1 MKPNHLI
8 RMRQRRREKARKG
21 TPRRAAQLF
30 STFSII
36 ILALIIAIP
45 ATVSLA
51 VGAVY
56 SSLTSDLPNP
66 ESVRQG
72 VEKDFQTTKIYD
84 RNAKLLYEIVDPT
97 GGDRQRVRIN
107 QISAFLT
114 CATVAIEDKTFWD
127 NQGFDLRGIARSAV
141 SNFQGGPRQGG
152 SGITQQ
158 LVKAVVLPPEER
170 SGLGRTNWVKVKEV
184 LISAEIS
191 RKYSKE
197 QILEWYLNT
206 NFYGN
211 LAYGIE
217 AAARVYFGKKASE
230 LNLAEAAMLAAI
242 PQFPKQ
248 NPFDNPVAAK
258 DRQDLVLDLMVER
271 TKANV
276 KGCSVDAVAANAAKK
291 EPLKYSGRAQRFSI
305 KAPHFSVYARDR
317 AVDLLADHLGI
328 GTDAATELVNRGGL
342 KIYTTL
348 DLELD
353 NEVRQIANQRIAKL
367 QADQKDVNN
376 AAVVVIKP
384 GTGELLSMVGSLD
397 YFNESIDGKFNVAL
411 GLRQPGSSFKPITYL
426 ELLRQGTPAS
436 TLFWDVPTE
445 FPSGQT
451 EPYKPKNYDD
461 KFHGPSLLRQ
471 ALARSYNI
479 PAVKAL
485 NAAGVGNVIRLAH
498 KLGISDLN
506 RDLGFYG
513 LALTLGGGETKLL
526 DMTYVYSVFANS
538 GTMKGVPRPREQKRA
553 GFRELDPVV
562 ILRVEQ
568 ERRVDGKLE
577 NKVLYN
583 FSDRAAEVKDVL
595 GENSRQITWL
605 LTDILSDNK
614 ARSAAFGANSPL
626 VLEGGRPAAV
636 KTGTT
641 NDYRDNWTIGYTPD
655 FVTGVWV
662 GNTDNHPMSDGI
674 SGVAGAAPIWNDVM
688 LLLHQGKPFR
698 EFERPDGLEKK
709 AVCSIDGLLPNE
721 ACPVIEEW
729 FLPGTEPTSVTN
741 LVQKVRINRDTGK
754 LASAT
759 TPPELVEER
768 LVYDFPPIAEE
779 WVNSLKSDEDKK
791 KWTRVPRETDDGQA
805 SLVQSDVGIGYPING
820 GYISLAGQPGG
831 ILPIR
836 GSAKGGNWVMYR
848 VAIAAGHSPGPNQW
862 IQIGPDH
869 PEQVDN
875 NLLENWNLNGFAPG
889 PYSIKVSRIESD
901 GKVSDTVVQITLDNT
916 PPSIQISSPQ
926 PGALFSA
933 ATDKLITVDTR
944 VQDDVTVSKVEFY
957 VNATLVTT
965 KYSAPFSAAFD
976 IGTSRGNFDIY
987 TVAYDGAGN
996 RTQSNPVNIALG
1008 D

>member
-1 MKPNHLI
+1 
-8 RMRQRRREKARKG
+8 MRQRRREKARKG

-30 STFSII
+30 TTLGIV
-36 ILALIIAIP
+36 ILATLIAVPAAIA
-45 ATVSLA
+45 LA
-51 VGAVY
+51 AGAVY
-56 SSLTSDLPNP
+56 TSLTSDLPNP
-66 ESVRQG
+66 ETVQQG

-84 RNAKLLYEIVDPT
+84 RNSKLLYEIVDPT
-97 GGDRQRVRIN
+97 GGDRQRVRFG
-107 QISAFLT
+107 QISPFLT
-114 CATVAIEDKTFWD
+114 CATVAIEDKTYWE
-127 NQGFDLRGIARSAV
+127 NQGFDLRGIARAAV
-141 SNFQGGPRQGG
+141 SNFQGEARQGG

-158 LVKAVVLPPEER
+158 LVKAAVLPPEER
-170 SGLGRTNWVKVKEV
+170 SGPGRSNWVKVKEV

-217 AAARVYFGKKASE
+217 AAARVYFGKKAAE

-258 DRQDLVLDLMVER
+258 DRQDLVLNLMVER
-271 TKANV
+271 TKAGER
-276 KGCSVDAVAANAAKK
+276 GCSVDQVTADAAKK

-328 GTDAATELVNRGGL
+328 GIDAATELVNRGGL

-348 DLELD
+348 DVELD
-353 NEVRQIANQRIAKL
+353 DAVRQIANQKIAKL

-384 GTGELLSMVGSLD
+384 STGELLSMVGSLD

-426 ELLRQGTPAS
+426 ELLRQGYPPS
-436 TLFWDVPTE
+436 TLFWDVPAE

-461 KFHGPSLLRQ
+461 KFHGPVVLRQ

-485 NAAGVGNVIRLAH
+485 SAAGVGNVIRLAH

-506 RDLGFYG
+506 RDLSFYG

-526 DMTYVYSVFANS
+526 DMTYVYSVFANA

-562 ILRVEQ
+562 ILKVEQ
-568 ERRVDGKLE
+568 ERRINGKLE
-577 NKVLYN
+577 NKVLYD
-583 FSDRAAEVKDVL
+583 FADRVAEVKDLL
-595 GENSRQITWL
+595 GPQSRQITWQL
-605 LTDILSDNK
+605 SDILSDNK
-614 ARSAAFGANSPL
+614 ARSAAFGANSVL
-626 VLEGGRPAAV
+626 VLDDGRPAAV

-662 GNTDNHPMSDGI
+662 GNTDNHPMSEGI
-674 SGVAGAAPIWNDVM
+674 SGVAGAAPIWNAVM
-688 LLLHQGKPFR
+688 SLLHQGRPFR
-698 EFERPDGLEKK
+698 EFERPDGLEQKS
-709 AVCSIDGLLPNE
+709 VCSIDGLLPNE
-721 ACPVIEEW
+721 ACPPIQEW
-729 FLPGTEPTSVTN
+729 FVPDTAPSTVTN
-741 LVQKVRINRDTGK
+741 LVQKVKVNRDTGK
-754 LASAT
+754 LASAS
-759 TPPELVEER
+759 TPPELIEER
-768 LVYDFPPIAEE
+768 LVYDFPPVAEE
-779 WVNSLKSDEDKK
+779 WVNSLKDDEDKK
-791 KWTRVPRETDDGQA
+791 KWSRVPRETDDGQA
-805 SLVQSDVGIGYPING
+805 SLVQAEVGIGYPING
-820 GYISLAGQPGG
+820 GYVGVGSQPGG
-831 ILPIR
+831 VLPIR
-836 GSAKGGNWVMYR
+836 GSVRGGNWLSYR
-848 VAIAAGHSPGPNQW
+848 VAIAAGHSPGPDQW
-862 IQIGPDH
+862 IQVGPDH

-875 NLLENWNLNGFAPG
+875 NLLENWSLNGFAPG
-889 PYSIKVSRIESD
+889 PYSIRVSRTESD
-901 GKVSDTVVQITLDNT
+901 GKVTDSVVQITLDNT
-916 PPSIQISSPQ
+916 PPTVQIVSPQ
-926 PGALFSA
+926 PGALLSA
-933 ATDKLITVDTR
+933 ANDKLINVDAQ

-957 VNATLVTT
+957 VNGALVTT
-965 KYSAPFSAAFD
+965 KYSAPFNAAFD
-976 IGTSRGNFDIY
+976 IGTSRGNFEMY
-987 TVAYDGAGN
+987 TIAYDGAGN
-996 RTQSNPVNIALG
+996 RAQSNTINVALG